1 MFRAPNTDTDCSEL
15 PRPTH
20 ICTPDTQPERKPMVL
35 DHVPGQWESFIIDK
49 SKQTN
54 VFMPGDIINNN
65 TELELQDLK
74 TVKHNDTHVQIQ
86 WDCQSHKAF
95 ICNTPI
101 DQPRP
106 GTQSCCVACSPG
118 TIRKN
123 GACVACPAGRFMEN
137 IDIQRDNHK
146 TYVFTHQIEIVKNN
160 ESIQWDNGSC
170 EPLCDQLSCNCN
182 GLKCNITECMK
193 CPSGK
198 YQDLPQQARCKFCES
213 NTFQPN
219 EGAEDC
225 ELCPPGSYSYFSVSR
240 KGEPIEQ
247 KNYCTIKE
255 TTCPNNQ
262 VFARAANMCVDRNL
276 CPPGSI
282 FDDNTRSCVE
292 CTTPGTF
299 AALDNTCASISEVCE
314 CTSACQSTT
323 LKRGFEFKGIYNAI
337 SKTCEPDCISI
348 GATVYNYTI
357 RSCQCKNG
365 QGISRGNCNTCQVG
379 QFSAN
384 SECVLCELGKYQDQ
398 TGQTRCTQCPDGKF
412 ADTFGTVRCKLCQ
425 VYQKSSADR
434 QRCTLCGNNI
444 EEDKRNN
451 RRFCDT
457 ECNVCGK
464 ECPSATFAD
473 QKQSR
478 EAVCVDLCPDGKYL
492 TEGDCTNCPL
502 GKYRTQFPPI
512 IAALAPNVQYG
523 CIHCPL
529 GKFQD
534 ENDDDFSKCKDS
546 IPHSEVS
553 GINAPTTV
561 TGLYEI
567 TNKCTNDETECDD
580 TCGLSST
587 DQTEKVANGV
597 FAAEE
602 TFTLNR
608 KQPYYR
614 FGNYYDG
621 FSQWVFVADHET
633 QKCIYATCAGAR
645 VPAFTRTPFCQLLPN
660 SAHVD
665 DMSVCGDVGQDRAV
679 AINTYSREEC
689 RRCEW
694 PYIEENGNCVFP
706 ILTDKYFPGFERDT
720 TGQYVSGIGPAIH
733 KGNKTQCPDY
743 ARMTAAN
750 IGVLDGMFFAEIG
763 RAHV

>member
-1 MFRAPNTDTDCSEL
+1 MLFRSFSRITHIGCVDGNFLDCDDNRGGVDGRTPCSADNKNPVIFYDKTKIDTDALLEKPFYKFRFTICQATHISCQCCAGNQKEIPELKKTEDNEFAKNTSYKTEGHHGPNDDNVKIRGAALYIRHPRIFRKDMFRAPNTDTDCSEL

-160 ESIQWDNGSC
+160 ESIQCDNGSC

-365 QGISRGNCNTCQVG
+365 QGISRGNCNTCQ
-379 QFSAN
+379 
-384 SECVLCELGKYQDQ
+384 
-398 TGQTRCTQCPDGKF
+398 
-412 ADTFGTVRCKLCQ
+412 
-425 VYQKSSADR
+425 
-434 QRCTLCGNNI
+434 
-444 EEDKRNN
+444 
-451 RRFCDT
+451 
-457 ECNVCGK
+457 
-464 ECPSATFAD
+464 
-473 QKQSR
+473 
-478 EAVCVDLCPDGKYL
+478 
-492 TEGDCTNCPL
+492 
-502 GKYRTQFPPI
+502 
-512 IAALAPNVQYG
+512 
-523 CIHCPL
+523 
-529 GKFQD
+529 
-534 ENDDDFSKCKDS
+534 
-546 IPHSEVS
+546 
-553 GINAPTTV
+553 
-561 TGLYEI
+561 
-567 TNKCTNDETECDD
+567 
-580 TCGLSST
+580 
-587 DQTEKVANGV
+587 
-597 FAAEE
+597 
-602 TFTLNR
+602 
-608 KQPYYR
+608 
-614 FGNYYDG
+614 
-621 FSQWVFVADHET
+621 
-633 QKCIYATCAGAR
+633 
-645 VPAFTRTPFCQLLPN
+645 
-660 SAHVD
+660 
-665 DMSVCGDVGQDRAV
+665 
-679 AINTYSREEC
+679 
-689 RRCEW
+689 
-694 PYIEENGNCVFP
+694 
-706 ILTDKYFPGFERDT
+706 
-720 TGQYVSGIGPAIH
+720 
-733 KGNKTQCPDY
+733 
-743 ARMTAAN
+743 
-750 IGVLDGMFFAEIG
+750 IG